1 MIQVRQWNVAI
12 AIQDIVGAKGDD
24 VSAWKHMMRAA
35 FHHTAHVKIV
45 SVQERCNRDAK
56 QLLASKLLLDGLGKE
71 IVGNLLA

>member
-1 MIQVRQWNVAI
+1 MIQYRQRNMAI
-12 AIQDIVGAKGDD
+12 AIQDVVGAKRND
-24 VSAWKHMMRAA
+24 VSAGEHMMRAA

-71 IVGNLLA
+71 IVGKLLA